1 MYMVVVMNNRGY
13 TGKELLIVIMVMG
26 VLTMLIIGSTSN
38 AFKDKTGDYYN
49 EIEHAIEKQAV
60 LYGNTLDNLKEEGHL
75 MITLDDV
82 INAGYFIAN
91 EDGNVVD
98 PRNSKNTL
106 NGIKIKLTYKNDKV
120 TAEVIDEE

>member
-1 MYMVVVMNNRGY
+1 MVVVMNNRGY

-106 NGIKIKLTYKNDKV
+106 NEIKIKLTYKNDKV

>member
-1 MYMVVVMNNRGY
+1 MNSRGY
-13 TGKELLIVIMVMG
+13 TGKELLIVIAVMG
-26 VLTMLIIGSTSN
+26 IFTIGLVGATSN
-38 AFKDKTGDYYN
+38 AFKDKTSDYYS
-49 EIEHAIEKQAV
+49 EVEHAIEKQAA
-60 LYGNTLDNLKEEGHL
+60 LYGKDLEALKEEGHL

>member
-1 MYMVVVMNNRGY
+1 MNNRGY

-26 VLTMLIIGSTSN
+26 VLTMLIIGYTSN

>member
-1 MYMVVVMNNRGY
+1 MVVVMNNRGY

-120 TAEVIDEE
+120 IAEVIDEE

>member
-1 MYMVVVMNNRGY
+1 MVVVMNNRGY